1 MLGDFL
7 SFFFFFFAY
16 PGMQQKSHLGSIN
29 IGNFSFV
36 YVHVYVE
43 GGSPGSS
50 AGKESSCNSG
60 DPGLI
65 PGLGSSPVEGLGYPL
80 QCFGASLVA
89 QIVKNLPV
97 MPKTWLSSLGREG

>member
-1 MLGDFL
+1 MLKTEFNKGQIGASLVTQIVNSL
-7 SFFFFFFAY
+7 SA
-16 PGMQQKSHLGSIN
+16 
-29 IGNFSFV
+29 
-36 YVHVYVE
+36 
-43 GGSPGSS
+43 
-50 AGKESSCNSG
+50 CNTG